1 MKKPERFKIVKIPTD
16 NPTGIDIFSS
26 QKILSL
32 NSQIC
37 AANWMWDEWEKYH
50 KWFVKEKCV
59 LKEDL
64 LSAEEIKKIV
74 ENRIKED
81 VFCGDDM
88 TIKNYEGCAIGMAQA
103 LAKRIRGL
111 KLRRSTY

>member
-1 MKKPERFKIVKIPTD
+1 MRKPERFKIVKIPTD

-50 KWFVKEKCV
+50 KWFVKEKCI

-64 LSAEEIKKIV
+64 PSEQEIEKILPPHLHGRRIRKMVAKIV
-74 ENRIKED
+74 AEKIGKE
-81 VFCGDDM
+81 V
-88 TIKNYEGCAIGMAQA
+88 
-103 LAKRIRGL
+103 
-111 KLRRSTY
+111 